1 MIEVKDIYAASN
13 NGLIL
18 YYITI
23 RKHPGVLTTRSIS
36 NGDRTKMT
44 LPLVSRG
51 SAMCIR

>member
-13 NGLIL
+13 NGLDIIL
-18 YYITI
+18 YYYPQASGCVDNK
-23 RKHPGVLTTRSIS
+23 KHF
-36 NGDRTKMT
+36 DRTKMT